1 MNPQLIAAMCAITL
15 ALLAYT
21 LGVFSERRAGTLKKT
36 HLALF
41 WAGLALDATGTT
53 LMSALAGGA
62 QPASPL
68 HGATGLAA
76 IALMA
81 FHALWASLVLA
92 RGDDAARS
100 RFHRLSVGV
109 WLFWLVPYAMGVLM
123 GIPGVH
129 LGDAPTCAASVG
141 AVLCLG
147 VALCVKANIARHGR
161 AGR

>member
-41 WAGLALDATGTT
+41 WVGLALDATGTT
-53 LMSALAGGA
+53 LMSGLAGGTQA
-62 QPASPL
+62 SSPL

-76 IALMA
+76 IVLMA
-81 FHALWASLVLA
+81 FHALWASVVLA
-92 RGDDAARS
+92 RGKESARE
-100 RFHRLSVGV
+100 RFHRLSIAV
-109 WLFWLVPYAMGVLM
+109 WLFWLVPYTMGMLM
-123 GIPGVH
+123 GIPTVH
-129 LGDAPTCAASVG
+129 LDDALTCAASVG

-147 VALCVKANIARHGR
+147 VFLCVKANLARRSGSKR
-161 AGR
+161 